1 MQPSILHQY
10 WAWVC
15 LQIAQPWLWAHHQA
29 YSLSVNERNLTSLM
43 QAQQLHWVLQGQ
55 EDPENCIQ
63 TTIATF
69 YVVEQN
75 LLRSVTCS
83 IIQFLSLM
91 LQLCHSLP
99 SCCYFVPSLHST
111 KWTTDAK
118 VTWLSMIVPMMIMVD
133 ANTPCFCS
141 FGSTRYWFQST
152 SKVWVIS
159 DMLWIKMLGATGGDR
174 KMTMFWLGPKKWIW
188 GSMTNFSDP
197 FSIEKHC
204 LQLWALRIPRSVFWF
219 QMKKNAFSQGW
230 YITRG

>member
-1 MQPSILHQY
+1 
-10 WAWVC
+10 
-15 LQIAQPWLWAHHQA
+15 
-29 YSLSVNERNLTSLM
+29 M

-91 LQLCHSLP
+91 LQLCHSLL
-99 SCCYFVPSLHST
+99 SCCYFVPYLHST
-111 KWTTDAK
+111 KWTTRCKGYLIKHDCAN
-118 VTWLSMIVPMMIMVD
+118 WLWLMLILLASVPLVQQD
-133 ANTPCFCS
+133 RFL
-141 FGSTRYWFQST
+141 ST

-204 LQLWALRIPRSVFWF
+204 LQLWALRIPRSVLWF